1 MSGVSKSYS
10 ERTLN
15 KVVRAIFFPVLL
27 GATCLLAWYSLT
39 EGHNWGGD
47 FSAYIMQ
54 AQSVWQGKP
63 SEFLQT
69 NRFTIEESTRPI
81 GPIAYPWG
89 FPLLLAPFYAYFGLN
104 MLALKSINIVCY
116 LIFIISLWL
125 GFRRYHS
132 HFWRGILVCFIAL
145 NPYFLRFMNNVVS
158 DIPFLVFSTFSVL
171 LIGRVVIQRR
181 RLVSK
186 ISDQLLLGVLI
197 AISFFIRTQGILILA
212 ALVATQFI
220 SVVKSTIVQQR
231 GETGAKTKANNILL
245 RRFISRLSNSWVF
258 ILPHASFVIV
268 TLLWQNV
275 LPEGGSSHISHFN
288 NLSLGLIKHHLLYY
302 FNLPADF
309 IASVPASQT
318 LYGASIPL
326 AIIGMFK
333 RQDSDYHIIIYGV
346 MTIFLLIVWPP
357 TQGLRFLF
365 PLLPFYVSFAL
376 TGLETCRDI
385 RHGLLNVL
393 WKIVIVCPV
402 IIIIIFFL
410 RFSIMNASENLVN
423 QRMESSGPYLST
435 TKDVFSFI
443 SNNTE
448 TNDIIVFRKPRVMRL
463 FTNRQSIMINQVDNL
478 TKGDYLCI
486 SLHPNAYDQI
496 GNNDVVSLHENGRI
510 HLVYQN
516 KDFQLY
522 QIKNRWSQD

>member
-1 MSGVSKSYS
+1 M
-10 ERTLN
+10 N
-15 KVVRAIFFPVLL
+15 KVVSAIFFSVLL
-27 GATCLLAWYSLT
+27 GATCLLSWYGLT
-39 EGHNWGGD
+39 EGHDWGGD

-54 AQSVWQGKP
+54 AQSIWQGNP
-63 SEFLQT
+63 SDFIQT
-69 NRFTIEESTRPI
+69 NRFMIEESTNPP

-89 FPLLLAPFYAYFGLN
+89 FPVLLAPFYAFFGLN
-104 MLALKSINIVCY
+104 MLALKSLNIVCY

-132 HFWRGILVCFIAL
+132 HFWRVILVCFFAL
-145 NPYFLRFMNNVVS
+145 NPFFLHFMNKVIS

-171 LIGRVVIQRR
+171 LVGRVVIQRH

-197 AISFFIRTQGILILA
+197 AISFSIRTQGILILA
-212 ALVATQFI
+212 ALGATQFI
-220 SVVKSTIVQQR
+220 SVVKNTIVQQR
-231 GETGAKTKANNILL
+231 GATGAKTKEKNILL
-245 RRFISRLSNSWVF
+245 RRFFSRSSNSWVF
-258 ILPHASFVIV
+258 ILPHVSFVIV
-268 TLLWQNV
+268 TLLWWNV
-275 LPEGGSSHISHFN
+275 LPEGGSSHISQFN
-288 NLSLGLIKHHLLYY
+288 NLSLGQIIHHLLYY
-302 FNLPADF
+302 FKLPADF
-309 IASVPASQT
+309 FSGVPASQT
-318 LYGASIPL
+318 LYGASLPL

-333 RQDSDYHIIIYGV
+333 RRDSDYHIIIYGV

-357 TQGLRFLF
+357 RQGLRFLF
-365 PLLPFYVSFAL
+365 PLLPFYLSFAL

-385 RHGLLNVL
+385 SHGLWNVL

-435 TKDVFSFI
+435 SKEVFSFI

-448 TNDIIVFRKPRVMRL
+448 TDDIIVFSKPRVMRL
-463 FTNRQSIMINQVDNL
+463 FTNRQSIRIERVDNL
-478 TKGDYLCI
+478 TQGDYLCI
-486 SLHPNAYDQI
+486 SLYPDATHQI
-496 GNNDVVSLHENGRI
+496 ENNDVVSLHENGRI

-516 KDFQLY
+516 MNFQLY
-522 QIKNRWSQD
+522 QIKNRRSQN

>member
-1 MSGVSKSYS
+1 MS
-10 ERTLN
+10 
-15 KVVRAIFFPVLL
+15 KVVSTIFLSVLL
-27 GATCLLAWYSLT
+27 GATCLLSWYGLT
-39 EGHNWGGD
+39 EGHDWGGD

-54 AQSVWQGKP
+54 AQSVWQGNS

-69 NRFTIEESTRPI
+69 NRFIIEESSRLI

-89 FPLLLAPFYAYFGLN
+89 FPVLLAPFYAFFGLN
-104 MLALKSINIVCY
+104 MLALKSLNIVCY

-125 GFRRYHS
+125 GFRRHHS
-132 HFWRGILVCFIAL
+132 HFWRVILVCFFAL

-186 ISDQLLLGVLI
+186 ISDQFLLGVLI

-212 ALVATQFI
+212 ALGVAQFI
-220 SVVKSTIVQQR
+220 SVAKNTIVQQR
-231 GETGAKTKANNILL
+231 GATGAETKAKNIIL
-245 RRFISRLSNSWVF
+245 RQFFSRSSNSWIF
-258 ILPHASFVIV
+258 ILPHVSFVIV
-268 TLLWQNV
+268 TLLWRNV
-275 LPEGGSSHISHFN
+275 LPEGGSSHISLLN

-302 FNLPADF
+302 FSLPAELF
-309 IASVPASQT
+309 AGVPASQI

-333 RQDSDYHIIIYGV
+333 RRDSDYHIIIYGV

-385 RHGLLNVL
+385 SHGLWNVL

-410 RFSIMNASENLVN
+410 RFSITDASENLVN

-435 TKDVFSFI
+435 SKEVFSFI

-448 TNDIIVFRKPRVMRL
+448 TDDIIVFRKPRVMRL
-463 FTNRQSIMINQVDNL
+463 FTNRQSIMTDQVDNL

-486 SLHPNAYDQI
+486 SLHPGAYHQI
-496 GNNDVVSLHENGRI
+496 RNYDVVSLRENGRI

-516 KDFQLY
+516 MDFQLY
-522 QIKNRWSQD
+522 QIKNRRSQD